1 MTTSPPTPPAPPK
14 PTAVVVEPRYAAAM
28 PWVLIAAAIV
38 VGVVALVIRPQLH
51 HDSIVLVQVPAKTEK
66 GAAKGTVKAKKH
78 VAKKKRVAKG
88 SKRTSKARR
97 QRAAKSHRKPQ
108 AAKHPAAAKP
118 YTTPKPA
125 PAKTTAKAP
134 TKTKPVPATA
144 ETLVV
149 EKKTTTDKPT
159 SDTTFSALFG
169 IAAVLFLLGAFYTR
183 VSKITV
189 LGNSLELLGTTAAAS
204 RDNEAVATEVGKQV
218 AEKAREASG
227 EQGPLTPE
235 QAAELVQ
242 AGAAAAARVQS
253 QATSLRLAASA
264 MPAVTHTTA
273 VPVSSDD
280 LQALS
285 RGAPLPDELLKKL
298 AGQALKDVGGGGV
311 GDT

>member
-1 MTTSPPTPPAPPK
+1 MATSPPPPPAAPK

-38 VGVVALVIRPQLH
+38 VGVIALVIRPQLH
-51 HDSIVLVQVPAKTEK
+51 HDSIVLVQVPAKAEK
-66 GAAKGTVKAKKH
+66 SAAKGTVEAKKH
-78 VAKKKRVAKG
+78 VGKKRHVAEA
-88 SKRTSKARR
+88 SKHTSKVRR
-97 QRAAKSHRKPQ
+97 QRAAKFHRKPQ
-108 AAKHPAAAKP
+108 AVKHPGAAKP
-118 YTTPKPA
+118 HTTPKPA
-125 PAKTTAKAP
+125 PAKAP
-134 TKTKPVPATA
+134 TKTKPAPATP
-144 ETLVV
+144 EKLVV

-159 SDTTFSALFG
+159 SDTTFSTLVG

-204 RDNEAVATEVGKQV
+204 QDSEAVATEVGKQV

-227 EQGPLTPE
+227 EEGALTPE

-253 QATSLRLAASA
+253 QAMSLRLAASA

-298 AGQALKDVGGGGV
+298 ADQALKEVGRKG
-311 GDT
+311 